1 MRRSFPLLLLLLAA
15 YHAPAQSPTPPAQ
28 STPDT
33 PKPTEPAKSDGPWN
47 VSNPPGPH
55 ADVSINVREGTW
67 MNLDVSPDG
76 KSIAFDLLGDLYT
89 VPISGGNASPL
100 TGPGSPSANDVA
112 WDMQPRFSP
121 DGTKIAFTSDRGN
134 GDNIWVMNVDG
145 THLLQVTKETYRLL
159 NSPAWEPSGQ
169 AIVARKHFTSR
180 RSLGAGEMWLYHLGQ
195 AKPKDGGGDGLPLT
209 SKPTDQ
215 KDVGEP
221 AFSPDGRYLY
231 YSWDATPGG
240 SFEYSKD
247 STGQIYII
255 SRLDRVKGET
265 ENWITGPGGAVRPTP
280 SPDGRSLA
288 FVRRDNFKTCLFI
301 QDIASGQIRK
311 VHDQLERDMQET
323 WAIHGVYPTMAW
335 TPDNASIIYW
345 AKGKMWRVAI
355 GSAGGATEGSI
366 TEIPFHVNT
375 TRRVQEAVRFPID
388 VAPDTFDVK
397 LIKTAEVSPRGDAVA
412 YQALGHIYVRP
423 LPTGEPRRLT
433 SDNDRFEFCP
443 SWSRDGQSIV
453 FTTWSDKDL
462 GSVRVAPA
470 SGGAARDITNQP
482 GIYVDPVFSPDGS
495 RIVFGKVS
503 GGYLLPNIHSR
514 ETGVFV
520 APANGGE
527 MKRLTKRGT
536 NPQFGADNSR
546 VFLVTSEPDKDN
558 DNTKLIS
565 IALDGPEG
573 RDEREHFKSSN
584 ATEMRVSPD
593 GKWLAWAERFNVYV
607 TPFTLTGRSI
617 DIGPGANNQPIAK
630 VSSEAGISL
639 RWSGD
644 SKRVTWTLGPEL
656 FNKDLNQSFTWL
668 HPTSPGTTAA
678 GSNHNESDSKS
689 EDKPVGLNIAF
700 TQRKFVPTGKVAF
713 VGGKIITMRELAN
726 TEASADTPVQSKT
739 NWTTPDPS
747 VEIVADGTLLIDG
760 DRITAVGP
768 RSQIQVPAD
777 AFVVDCKGMV
787 LAPGMID
794 VHAHGGMGQA
804 GITPQQ
810 NWGQYANLAFGVTT
824 IHDPSNDTEEIF
836 AASELQKAG
845 MIVGPRTFSTGT
857 ILYGATGS
865 FRAEINSLDDAL
877 FHLRRMK
884 AVGAWSVKSYNQP
897 RRDQRQQVIEA
908 ARQLGM
914 MVVPEGGS
922 LLQHNLTMVIDGHTG
937 VEHSLP
943 CENIYQDITQ
953 LWGASKTGY
962 TPTLVVGYGGISGEN
977 YWYDRTNVW
986 ENEKLLRF
994 VPRQIVEPRS
1004 RRREHAPDSDY
1015 NTLRS
1020 SGICKALNDA
1030 GITVHIGAHGQL
1042 AGLAAHWELW
1052 MLGQGGLS
1060 PIQAMRC
1067 ATIQGARYLALDK
1080 NLGSLEPGKLADIA
1094 VYAKDWTANLRDSDS
1109 VKYVM
1114 VGGRLFNAET
1124 MDEIGQA
1131 PRPRQPFYFERLL
1144 TSIGYTGTFGACH
1157 GCGLPGCGSGVRGT
1171 TPESEVPM
1179 ERGYR

>member
-1 MRRSFPLLLLLLAA
+1 MRRSLPLLLLLLAVD
-15 YHAPAQSPTPPAQ
+15 HRSFAQSPTPPVQ
-28 STPDT
+28 PTPDT
-33 PKPTEPAKSDGPWN
+33 PKPTEPAKTDGAWN
-47 VSNPPGPH
+47 VCNPPGPH
-55 ADVSINVREGTW
+55 ADVAIDVREGTW

-76 KSIAFDLLGDLYT
+76 KSIAFDLLGDIYT
-89 VPISGGNASPL
+89 MPISGGIASPL
-100 TGPGSPSANDVA
+100 TGPGSPSANDMA

-134 GDNIWVMNVDG
+134 GDNIWVMNADG
-145 THLLQVTKETYRLL
+145 TNLLQVTKETYRLL
-159 NSPAWEPSGQ
+159 NSPAWEPGGQ

-180 RSLGAGEMWLYHLGQ
+180 RSLGSGEMWLYHLGQ

-209 SKPTDQ
+209 TKPTDQ

-265 ENWITGPGGAVRPTP
+265 ENWITGPGGAIRPTP
-280 SPDGRSLA
+280 SPDGKSLA
-288 FVRRDNFKTCLFI
+288 FVRRSDFKTALFI
-301 QDIASGQIRK
+301 QDIASGRVRMI
-311 VHDQLERDMQET
+311 HDQLERDMQET
-323 WAIHGVYPTMAW
+323 WAIHGVYPSIAW
-335 TPDNASIIYW
+335 TPDSASIVYW
-345 AKGKMWRVAI
+345 ATGKIWRVAI
-355 GSAGGATEGSI
+355 GTASGAPEGSI
-366 TEIPFHVNT
+366 TEIPFQVKS
-375 TRRVQEAVRFPID
+375 TRRVQEAVRFPIE
-388 VAPDTFDVK
+388 VAPERFDVRM
-397 LIKTAEVSPRGDAVA
+397 IKTAEVSPSGDAVA
-412 YQALGHIYVRP
+412 YQALGHIYVRS
-423 LPTGEPRRLT
+423 LPDGTPRRLT
-433 SDNDRFEFCP
+433 TDHDRFEFCP
-443 SWSRDGQSIV
+443 SWSRDGQFIV
-453 FTTWSDKDL
+453 FTTWNDQEMGTL
-462 GSVRVAPA
+462 RVAPA
-470 SGGAARDITNQP
+470 AGGPTRDITTQP
-482 GIYVDPVFSPDGS
+482 GIFVDPVFSPDGK

-503 GGYLLPNIHSR
+503 GGYLLPNIYAR
-514 ETGVFV
+514 ETGVYV
-520 APANGGE
+520 APASGGE

-536 NPQFGADNSR
+536 SPHFANDPSR

-565 IALDGPEG
+565 IGLDGL
-573 RDEREHFKSSN
+573 DEREHFKSAN

-593 GKWLAWAERFNVYV
+593 GQWLAWAERFNVYV

-617 DIGPGANNQPIAK
+617 EIGPASNNQPIAR
-630 VSSEAGISL
+630 VSSDAGISL

-644 SKRVTWTLGPEL
+644 SKQVTWTLGPEL
-656 FNKDLNQSFTWL
+656 FRKDLHQAFAWL
-668 HPTSPGTTAA
+668 DPTTPNPTSAA
-678 GSNHNESDSKS
+678 EKND
-689 EDKPVGLNIAF
+689 DKPVGLNISF
-700 TQRKFVPTGKVAF
+700 THPKFVPKGHVAF
-713 VGGKIITMRELAN
+713 VGGKIVTMRELPNPA
-726 TEASADTPVQSKT
+726 
-739 NWTTPDPS
+739 DPS
-747 VEIVADGTLLIDG
+747 PSAAQHKTTWTDPNPTIEILADGTLLTDG
-760 DRITAVGP
+760 DRITAIGP
-768 RSQIQVPAD
+768 RDRVQVPPD
-777 AFVVDCKGMV
+777 AFVVDCKGLV
-787 LAPGMID
+787 LTPGMID
-794 VHAHGGMGQA
+794 VHAHGGQGQA

-845 MIVGPRTFSTGT
+845 MIVAPRIFSTGT

-865 FRAEINSLDDAL
+865 FKAEINSLDDAL

-922 LLQHNLTMVIDGHTG
+922 LLQHNLTMVVDGHTG

-943 CENIYQDITQ
+943 CENIYQDIVQ
-953 LWGASKTGY
+953 LWGASRTGY
-962 TPTLVVGYGGISGEN
+962 TPTLVVGYGGIAGEN

-1020 SGICKALNDA
+1020 ARICKALNDA

-1042 AGLAAHWELW
+1042 PGLAAHWELW
-1052 MLGQGGLS
+1052 MLEQGGLS
-1060 PIQAMRC
+1060 PLQAMRC
-1067 ATIQGARYLALDK
+1067 ATIQGARYLGLDRD
-1080 NLGSLEPGKLADIA
+1080 LGSLEVGKLADIA
-1094 VYAKDWTANLRDSDS
+1094 VYAKDWTANLRNSDS

-1114 VGGRLFNAET
+1114 VGGRLYNAET
-1124 MDEIGQA
+1124 MDEIGQT
-1131 PRPRQPFYFERLL
+1131 PRPRQPFHFERLL
-1144 TSIGYTGTFGACH
+1144 ASIGYTGTFGACH
-1157 GCGLPGCGSGVRGT
+1157 GCGLPGCGSGVKGT
-1171 TPESEVPM
+1171 MPAGEMPM